1 MTVTCSTGSRKYMR
15 VISDSC
21 LRLVSCRLAGWCVLL
36 LGVLSL
42 GGCRSDEG
50 AGDTPA
56 LPRMSVVLVTS
67 TGGGGDNGYN
77 DLILSGVMD
86 FYRDNEDEV
95 SFSLRHPANMD
106 EAGAIVS
113 QWLERTSGFEGNS
126 ILLLASGDYRKM
138 VEEMHPELTG
148 GQTILLFECPHEG
161 LPKGVSTFRIGR
173 YGASCLAGMMAGE
186 SPEAHVVAACP
197 GDDILE
203 DAVRGFSDGY
213 RAASGREAEVHYL
226 AEDASGYSMPGEAYR
241 IAQGFDE
248 AFVFPLAGGSNSGI
262 FKFSREYA
270 FSLQLIAGMDVDC
283 ADYSTRVPFSLVVH
297 IDRLVRNLLDGWKTD
312 GRLPE
317 HSDYRLA
324 DKEAIEIVTNPLFL
338 KRVDIFR
345 DYYADN
351 DYWDRRLDRFLDVA
365 LEKERVYYGK

>member
-1 MTVTCSTGSRKYMR
+1 MTLMCSIDSRKSMR
-15 VISDSC
+15 VSSDSC
-21 LRLVSCRLAGWCVLL
+21 PRLVSCSLAGWCVLL

-42 GGCRSDEG
+42 CGCSSDDE
-50 AGDTPA
+50 AGNAP
-56 LPRMSVVLVTS
+56 LPRMSVLLVTS

-95 SFSLRHPANMD
+95 SFSLRHPANVD
-106 EAGAIVS
+106 EAQTIVS
-113 QWLERTSGFEGNS
+113 QWLERTSAFDGNA

-148 GQTILLFECPHEG
+148 RQTILLFECPHDG

-203 DAVRGFSDGY
+203 DAVSGFSDGY
-213 RAASGREAEVHYL
+213 RIAAGREAQVHYL
-226 AEDASGYSMPGEAYR
+226 AEDASGYSMPEEAYR

-262 FKFSREYA
+262 FKFSRENA

-283 ADYSTRVPFSLVVH
+283 TEYSTRVPFSVVVH
-297 IDRLVRNLLDGWKTD
+297 IDRLVRNLLEVWETD

-317 HSDYRLA
+317 HSDYRLS

-338 KRVDIFR
+338 KRADVFL
-345 DYYADN
+345 DYYADA
-351 DYWDRRLDRFLDVA
+351 DYWDRQLDRCFETA
-365 LEKERVYYGK
+365 SEKEKEYYGN